1 MLTEITSR
9 LQPCAT
15 RWKLRALKDI
25 RSSIMSVAEDLT
37 VDTPSIFGR
46 FTGRDAWTGASLRAD
61 EGTITLSPECLL
73 EIRDT
78 LSVLR
83 ANPLPVLTLGPDD
96 VEMPA
101 CAAVMATARRELDE
115 GLGFAIIDR
124 LPLDEM
130 STEEVMAIYWLLARM
145 TGRPVAQKWMDGRM
159 LYSVTDLG
167 RPSGN
172 GVRPD
177 VTNEDQSFHTDNS
190 YNLCPPDHVGLLCL
204 RPAMEGGIS
213 RVVSMTAVHN
223 RMDAEFPDLIDRLYQ
238 PFFFDRQ
245 REHAEGDA
253 MTIHR
258 PVLAAEE
265 GRLRVRVSRNLM
277 YQGYRLA
284 GKPVDQR
291 SEDALAAWFSIVD
304 DPAMYKEFFF
314 EPGQIQFVNNRIM
327 GHKRTKFTDWP
338 DPARKRHLL
347 RVWLRERGPRFYN
360 G

>member
-1 MLTEITSR
+1 
-9 LQPCAT
+9 
-15 RWKLRALKDI
+15 
-25 RSSIMSVAEDLT
+25 MSVAEDLT
-37 VDTPSIFGR
+37 TNVPTIFGP
-46 FTGRDAWTGASLRAD
+46 FKGPNAWTGATLGAD
-61 EGTITLSPECLL
+61 DGTITLSPECLA
-73 EIRDT
+73 EIGET
-78 LSVLR
+78 LAVLR
-83 ANPLPVLTLGPDD
+83 ANPLPILALGPDD

-101 CAAVMATARRELDE
+101 CATAMAAARRELDHS
-115 GLGFAIIDR
+115 LGFTIIDR
-124 LPLDEM
+124 LPLDDM
-130 STEEVMAIYWLLARM
+130 NTEEATAIYWLLARM
-145 TGRPVAQKWMDGRM
+145 TGRPVAQKWIDGR
-159 LYSVTDLG
+159 LQYSVTNLG
-167 RPSGN
+167 KPSGN

-204 RPAMEGGIS
+204 HPAMEGGIS

-223 RMDAEFPDLIDRLYQ
+223 RMAAEFPDLIDRLYE

-245 REHAEGDA
+245 REHAEDDIK
-253 MTIHR
+253 TIHR
-258 PVLAAEE
+258 PVLSTED
-265 GRLRVRVSRNLM
+265 GGLRVRVSRNLI
-277 YQGYRLA
+277 YQGYKLA
-284 GKPVDQR
+284 GQTVDQR

-338 DPARKRHLL
+338 DESRKRHLL